1 VRIETARLDL
11 LPLDIGV
18 LRDIGARRLEAVAAA
33 LGADVPPSFPDG
45 VPAELRIAQ
54 LERDPA
60 EQPWL
65 VRAIVLRDER
75 RVVGAA
81 GFHSPPDPGGRAEL
95 GYEVVEG
102 DRRRGFAREAVA
114 ALMEW
119 AAATGSV
126 KVFRAA
132 IAPENTAS
140 QALVASL
147 GFERVGE
154 QIDPEDGLEW
164 VFERSP

>member
-1 VRIETARLDL
+1 VRIETERLDL
-11 LPLDIGV
+11 LPLEIDV
-18 LRDIGARRLEAVAAA
+18 LRDIVARRLEAIAAA
-33 LGADVPPSFPDG
+33 LGAEVPPSFPDG

-65 VRAIVLRDER
+65 VRAIVLREER

-81 GFHSPPDPGGRAEL
+81 GFHSPPDAGGRAEL
-95 GYEVVEG
+95 GYEIVADE
-102 DRRRGFAREAVA
+102 RRRGFAREAVA
-114 ALMEW
+114 GLMAW
-119 AAATGSV
+119 AASTGSV
-126 KVFRAA
+126 QAFRAS

>member
-1 VRIETARLDL
+1 MRIETARLDL
-11 LPLDIGV
+11 LPLDIDL
-18 LRDIGARRLEAVAAA
+18 LRDIRARRLETVAAA
-33 LGADVPPSFPDG
+33 LGADVPPTFPDG

-81 GFHSPPDPGGRAEL
+81 GFHSPPDAGGRAEL
-95 GYEVVEG
+95 GYEIVEG
-102 DRRRGFAREAVA
+102 DRRRGFAREAVVG
-114 ALMEW
+114 LMQW
-119 AAATGSV
+119 AAATGRV
-126 KVFRAA
+126 RVFVVS
-132 IAPENTAS
+132 ISPENS
-140 QALVASL
+140 PSLALAAAL